1 MSGNTEFI
9 VRTNQPSIGKF
20 LSRAQNAYF
29 TIISS
34 NLHSNSNIVY
44 IGNDGKA
51 NELYISLDTKIM
63 SFNHQKT
70 QFYKPT
76 HVTGNVL
83 PLSHNQYDI
92 VTCNIYLSSDQ
103 IAFNDALMKYDSQN
117 HTICFLDN
125 DPNNFQRDLEINAKE
140 LKIIDPS
147 GYYSIL
153 STSSTGAII
162 SSYRPDST
170 LFKSINIGRGTSA
183 IIPEEGSNL
192 YFTEARVQNVL
203 SRFNLNANNASIFFI
218 NLIDETSNNVI
229 YNIKYIT
236 RNNSNYINDYFVALN
251 ATLSNINNNLQSNLY
266 NYLNEASNTI
276 NIINQDAT
284 KLQELYTKINSSSNI
299 THFIDKS
306 SNQIIKDIYHSSNTF
321 LIHINDNYRE
331 LNSNFIITSNQLVDI
346 ISNTSN
352 TIINI
357 INSYI
362 PYNSNE
368 YSNALAKTVNNINI
382 NNNYTQSYAL
392 NVSNNIIQN
401 LDNLLN
407 NIGVSSN
414 YQINTSK
421 IVNSYFVNT
430 SNNIDEFLKNITLD
444 DLQHNSSISSK
455 LIVNNYVNALTTSNI
470 TTIGN
475 IVPFCNLTFDLGSS
489 NYKWRHLYLSGN
501 SIYLDNIIISEDS
514 AREGITIKNKNNE
527 FVELVVSELKL
538 YDDATQNYVSIS
550 SSNGQITA
558 TSFSNDSSI
567 LVNKPNLTTDVIPEA
582 LNASNLYYKPERVA
596 DIINSSNVISS
607 NYIKNVGVSINS
619 FLNNLTT
626 DQIPEGTY
634 KKWITNNLY
643 TGDLS
648 ITKILTTSNLCIY
661 HHSSVQTSNISIN
674 NLILSSDTP
683 TLNIYQN
690 SNQNIFE
697 LYGLSNNIV
706 LTHDGKLGLGTTL
719 PTQSLDVYGSIH
731 FTGFINNIHSNQ
743 LTYLSGIKNN
753 IIAQLSEKNI
763 NISNYVINTSND
775 IATNAL
781 QIISIHQSNIDKLIN
796 EISTNNSNY
805 LEQISHSYKDKFVII
820 YDTIRSLESRISAYT
835 ENIRQII
842 EGNFQLTCNEI
853 LSNYTEINT
862 KNPLLISNTSNSIS
876 KHIESTFLTTSN
888 RIYDYSVKSKWS
900 SINNNIYLNA
910 RVGINTIPSDTLDVN
925 GNIHFKK
932 HINNISSNEFSCL
945 LGLISPI
952 EEQIDT
958 LNLVASNNISNISVN
973 IDKDV
978 LKKYNYTINL
988 TSNLDYYTS
997 NYISNIKQNV
1007 ETNINI
1013 KFNELEQYLN
1023 NFSGPSQWNPL
1034 QYDKIY
1040 FANNV
1045 GIGTSLINN
1054 RIDVFGGDVNV
1065 VNSNVKR
1072 GDSKYQLLRWYDSP
1086 LYYTSVDKYIVYK
1099 EGQVGIGTTPIANL
1113 HVGNNT
1119 TNTLG
1124 PIVYFNKS
1132 TSLTSTSTV
1141 FNDVCAIF
1149 DSSIVVNGSIVAA
1162 SDIRIKKNIIEL
1174 NDDSALQKIMAIS
1187 PKTYEYIDKSKG
1199 SSNIYGFIA
1208 QQINVVIPEAVSL
1221 QKEYIPN
1228 IYQYVLCN
1236 SNLIEMQDIAMSNI
1250 LNIDT
1255 KIKIIDNTENVHY
1268 CKVIS
1273 RDLEYNNIVIDKIFN
1288 ANIFLYGTE
1297 VDDFHVVDKQY
1308 IYTLNVCATQKIVEK
1323 LNEAKTR
1330 LMALQNRY
1338 KNLYQLSN

>member
-1 MSGNTEFI
+1 
-9 VRTNQPSIGKF
+9 
-20 LSRAQNAYF
+20 
-29 TIISS
+29 
-34 NLHSNSNIVY
+34 
-44 IGNDGKA
+44 
-51 NELYISLDTKIM
+51 
-63 SFNHQKT
+63 
-70 QFYKPT
+70 
-76 HVTGNVL
+76 
-83 PLSHNQYDI
+83 
-92 VTCNIYLSSDQ
+92 
-103 IAFNDALMKYDSQN
+103 
-117 HTICFLDN
+117 
-125 DPNNFQRDLEINAKE
+125 
-140 LKIIDPS
+140 
-147 GYYSIL
+147 
-153 STSSTGAII
+153 
-162 SSYRPDST
+162 
-170 LFKSINIGRGTSA
+170 
-183 IIPEEGSNL
+183 
-192 YFTEARVQNVL
+192 
-203 SRFNLNANNASIFFI
+203 
-218 NLIDETSNNVI
+218 
-229 YNIKYIT
+229 
-236 RNNSNYINDYFVALN
+236 
-251 ATLSNINNNLQSNLY
+251 
-266 NYLNEASNTI
+266 
-276 NIINQDAT
+276 
-284 KLQELYTKINSSSNI
+284 
-299 THFIDKS
+299 
-306 SNQIIKDIYHSSNTF
+306 
-321 LIHINDNYRE
+321 
-331 LNSNFIITSNQLVDI
+331 
-346 ISNTSN
+346 
-352 TIINI
+352 
-357 INSYI
+357 
-362 PYNSNE
+362 
-368 YSNALAKTVNNINI
+368 
-382 NNNYTQSYAL
+382 L

-958 LNLVASNNISNISVN
+958 LNLVASNNISNISV
-973 IDKDV
+973 DKDV

>member
-20 LSRAQNAYF
+20 LSHAQNAYF

-34 NLHSNSNIVY
+34 NLHPNSNIVY
-44 IGNDGKA
+44 IGNNAKA
-51 NELYISLDTKIM
+51 NELYFSLDTKIM

-70 QFYKPT
+70 EFYKST
-76 HVTGNVL
+76 YVTGNVL

-103 IAFNDALMKYDSQN
+103 IALNDALIKYDSKN

-140 LKIIDPS
+140 IKITDPS
-147 GYYSIL
+147 SYYSIL

-162 SSYRPDST
+162 SSYRPNSS
-170 LFKSINIGRGTSA
+170 LIKSINIGRGTSA

-203 SRFNLNANNASIFFI
+203 SKFNLSANNASGFFF

-236 RNNSNYINDYFVALN
+236 KNNSNYIKNYFVALN
-251 ATLSNINNNLQSNLY
+251 SNFANINNNLQSNLY
-266 NYLNEASNTI
+266 NYLNQASNTI

-299 THFIDKS
+299 TYFIDKS
-306 SNQIIKDIYHSSNTF
+306 SNQIIKDIYHSCNIFRIRIHDDYNELYSNIT
-321 LIHINDNYRE
+321 N
-331 LNSNFIITSNQLVDI
+331 TSNQIIDL

-352 TIINI
+352 TIINTI
-357 INSYI
+357 ISYI
-362 PYNSNE
+362 LYNSNE
-368 YSNALAKTVNNINI
+368 YSNALAKTANDINI
-382 NNNYTQSYAL
+382 EKNYTQSYAL

-407 NIGVSSN
+407 KIGVSSN

-421 IVNSYFVNT
+421 IVNTTFSNT
-430 SNNIDEFLKNITLD
+430 SNNIDEFLNNITFD
-444 DLQHNSSISSK
+444 DLQYNLSISSK
-455 LIVNNYVNALTTSNI
+455 LIVNNYINTLTTSNI

-489 NYKWRHLYLSGN
+489 NYKWRDLYLSGN
-501 SIYLDNIIISEDS
+501 SIYLDNIVISEDS
-514 AREGITIKNKNNE
+514 SQEGITIKNKNNE

-538 YDDATQNYVSIS
+538 YDDVTQNYVSIS
-550 SSNGQITA
+550 SSNGQIT
-558 TSFSNDSSI
+558 TTTFSNDSSI
-567 LVNKPNLTTDVIPEA
+567 LVNKPNLTTNVIIEMP
-582 LNASNLYYKPERVA
+582 NASNLYYKPERVA
-596 DIINSSNVISS
+596 NIINSSNVISS

-626 DQIPEGTY
+626 DQIPEGKYT
-634 KKWITNNLY
+634 KWITNNEY
-643 TGDLS
+643 TGDLN
-648 ITKILTTSNLCIY
+648 IVKTLTTSNLKIY
-661 HHSSVQTSNISIN
+661 DNNSIKTSNVSVN
-674 NLILSSDTP
+674 NLILSSDTT

-690 SNQNIFE
+690 SNQNVLE
-697 LYGLSNNIV
+697 LYGANNNIV
-706 LTHDGKLGLGTTL
+706 LTYDGKIGIGTTL

-731 FTGFINNIHSNQ
+731 FTGSINSIHSNQ
-743 LTYLSGIKNN
+743 LTYLTGIKNN
-753 IIAQLSEKNI
+753 ITIQLYGKNT
-763 NISNYVINTSND
+763 NISNYVINTSNN
-775 IATNAL
+775 IANNAL
-781 QIISIHQSNIDKLIN
+781 QIISIHQSNINKFIE

-805 LEQISHSYKDKFVII
+805 LERISHSYKDKFIVI
-820 YDTIRSLESRISAYT
+820 YDTIHSLESRISAYT

-853 LSNYTEINT
+853 LANYTEINSN
-862 KNPLLISNTSNSIS
+862 NPILISTASNIITQ
-876 KHIESTFLTTSN
+876 HIESTFLTTSN
-888 RIYDYSVKSKWS
+888 RIYDYSIKSKWS

-952 EEQIDT
+952 EEQINT

-978 LKKYNYTINL
+978 LKKYINTINL

-1023 NFSGPSQWNPL
+1023 NFSGPSQWNNN
-1034 QYDKIY
+1034 QYNKIY
-1040 FANNV
+1040 FENNV

-1054 RIDVFGGDVNV
+1054 RIDVYGGDVNI
-1065 VNSNVKR
+1065 VNGNVKR
-1072 GDSKYQLLRWYDSP
+1072 GDNKYQLLRWYDSP

-1099 EGQVGIGTTPIANL
+1099 EGQVGIGTTPNANL

-1119 TNTLG
+1119 ANTSG
-1124 PIVYFNKS
+1124 SIVYFNKS
-1132 TSLTSTSTV
+1132 TSLTNTFTV

-1162 SDIRIKKNIIEL
+1162 SDIRIKKNIMDL

-1208 QQINVVIPEAVSL
+1208 QQINEIIPEAVSL

-1236 SNLIEMQDIAMSNI
+1236 SNVIDLKDITMSNI

-1255 KIKIIDNTENVHY
+1255 KLKIIDNTENVHY

-1273 RDLEYNNIVIDKIFN
+1273 RDLEYNNLVIDKIFN
-1288 ANIFLYGTE
+1288 STIFLYGTE
-1297 VDDFHVVDKQY
+1297 VNDFHVLDKQY
-1308 IYTLNVCATQKIVEK
+1308 IYTLNVCATQKLAEK
-1323 LNEAKTR
+1323 LNEAKDR
-1330 LMALQNRY
+1330 LITLQNHY

>member
-1 MSGNTEFI
+1 MAGNTEFI

-34 NLHSNSNIVY
+34 NLHPNSNIVY
-44 IGNDGKA
+44 IGNDAKA
-51 NELYISLDTKIM
+51 NELYFSLDTKIM
-63 SFNHQKT
+63 SYNHQKT

-76 HVTGNVL
+76 HVTGDIL

-92 VTCNIYLSSDQ
+92 ITCNIYLSSDQ
-103 IAFNDALMKYDSQN
+103 IALNDALIKYDSQN

-125 DPNNFQRDLEINAKE
+125 DPNNFQRDLEINTKE

-162 SSYRPDST
+162 SSYQPNST
-170 LFKSINIGRGTSA
+170 LIKSINIGRGTSA

-203 SRFNLNANNASIFFI
+203 SKFNLNVNTASAFFF

-236 RNNSNYINDYFVALN
+236 KNNSNYINDYFVVLKAN
-251 ATLSNINNNLQSNLY
+251 IADINNNLQSNLY
-266 NYLNEASNTI
+266 NYLIEASNII

-299 THFIDKS
+299 IYFIDKS
-306 SNQIIKDIYHSSNTF
+306 SNQIIKDIYHSCNIF
-321 LIHINDNYRE
+321 HIHIHDDYNQLY
-331 LNSNFIITSNQLVDI
+331 SNITNTSNQIIDL

-368 YSNALAKTVNNINI
+368 YSNALARTVNDINI
-382 NNNYTQSYAL
+382 NNSYTQSYAL
-392 NVSNNIIQN
+392 NISNHIIQN

-414 YQINTSK
+414 YQINMSKNVNTS
-421 IVNSYFVNT
+421 FVNT

-444 DLQHNSSISSK
+444 DLQYNSSISSK
-455 LIVNNYVNALTTSNI
+455 LIINNYVNALTTSNI

-489 NYKWRHLYLSGN
+489 NYKWRDLYLSGN
-501 SIYLDNIIISEDS
+501 SIYLDNIMISEDLS
-514 AREGITIKNKNNE
+514 QEGIIIKNKNNE

-538 YDDATQNYVSIS
+538 YDDVTQNYVSIS

-558 TSFSNDSSI
+558 TTFSNDSSI
-567 LVNKPNLTTDVIPEA
+567 LVNKANLTTDVIIET

-596 DIINSSNVISS
+596 AIISSSNVISS

-619 FLNNLTT
+619 FFNTLTT
-626 DQIPEGTY
+626 DQIPEGTH
-634 KKWITNNLY
+634 KKWITNNEY
-643 TGDLS
+643 TGDLN
-648 ITKILTTSNLCIY
+648 IVKTLTTSNLKIY
-661 HHSSVQTSNISIN
+661 EHSSVQTSNVSVN

-690 SNQNIFE
+690 SNQNILE
-697 LYGLSNNIV
+697 LYGASNNIV
-706 LTHDGKLGLGTTL
+706 LTYNGKLGIGTTL

-731 FTGFINNIHSNQ
+731 FTGSINSIHSNQ
-743 LTYLSGIKNN
+743 LTYLTGIKNN
-753 IIAQLSEKNI
+753 IVTQLYEN
-763 NISNYVINTSND
+763 NADISNYAIDTSND
-775 IATNAL
+775 IANNAL
-781 QIISIHQSNIDKLIN
+781 TFISIHQSNIDKFID
-796 EISTNNSNY
+796 EISINNSNY

-820 YDTIRSLESRISAYT
+820 YDTIHSLESRISAYT

-853 LSNYTEINT
+853 LANYTEINT
-862 KNPLLISNTSNSIS
+862 KNPQLISTTSNSIS
-876 KHIESTFLTTSN
+876 KHIESTYLTTSN
-888 RIYDYSVKSKWS
+888 RIYDYSIKSKWS
-900 SINNNIYLNA
+900 FINNNIYLNA

-925 GNIHFKK
+925 GSIHFTK
-932 HINNISSNEFSCL
+932 HINNISSNEFSYL
-945 LGLISPI
+945 LGITGPI
-952 EEQIDT
+952 QEQIDT

-973 IDKDV
+973 IDK
-978 LKKYNYTINL
+978 LLLHKYNNAIIL

-997 NYISNIKQNV
+997 NYINNIKQNI
-1007 ETNINI
+1007 ETNIDI
-1013 KFNELEQYLN
+1013 RFNELEQYLN
-1023 NFSGPSQWNPL
+1023 NFSGPSQWNLL
-1034 QYDKIY
+1034 QNDKIY
-1040 FANNV
+1040 FENNV

-1054 RIDVFGGDVNV
+1054 RIDVYDGDVNI
-1065 VNSNVKR
+1065 VNGNVKS

-1099 EGQVGIGTTPIANL
+1099 EGHVGIGTTPIANL

-1119 TNTLG
+1119 ANTLG

-1162 SDIRIKKNIIEL
+1162 SDQRIKKNIIDL

-1208 QQINVVIPEAVSL
+1208 QQINEIIPEAVSL

-1228 IYQYVLCN
+1228 IYQYVLCH
-1236 SNLIEMQDIAMSNI
+1236 SNVIHLNNITISNI

-1255 KIKIIDNTENVHY
+1255 KLKIIDDTENVHY

-1273 RDLEYNNIVIDKIFN
+1273 RDLEYNNLVIDKIFN
-1288 ANIFLYGTE
+1288 STIFLYGTE
-1297 VDDFHVVDKQY
+1297 VDDFHILDKQY
-1308 IYTLNVCATQKIVEK
+1308 IYTLNVCATQKLTEK
-1323 LNEAKTR
+1323 LNEAKDR
-1330 LMALQNRY
+1330 LITLQNHY